1 MKKAVI
7 SFFMISLLL
16 LASCSLTLGGR
27 LVGTWAMDSDPT
39 TTITFNKDGTCLT
52 SSGDSGTWSL
62 DENNMLTITTS
73 GSSTVLVFRIYIID
87 NTMIWTAGGAGIT
100 LTRVE

>member
-1 MKKAVI
+1 
-7 SFFMISLLL
+7 
-16 LASCSLTLGGR
+16 
-27 LVGTWAMDSDPT
+27 
-39 TTITFNKDGTCLT
+39 
-52 SSGDSGTWSL
+52 L

-73 GSSTVLVFRIYIID
+73 GSSTVLVFRIYIIE